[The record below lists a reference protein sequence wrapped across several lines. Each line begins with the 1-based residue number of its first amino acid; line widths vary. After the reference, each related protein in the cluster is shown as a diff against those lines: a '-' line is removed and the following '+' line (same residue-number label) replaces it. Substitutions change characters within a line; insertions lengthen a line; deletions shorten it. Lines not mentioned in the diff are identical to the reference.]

1 MGKLDGKIAL
11 VTGATSGIGL
21 ETARLFA
28 AEGAHLAVHGRDT
41 ERLALVAAEL
51 GPETLAVRGSVE
63 ISADLDD
70 LMARVKDRFGRIDVL
85 FANAGIF
92 RPVMIPDIDE
102 ATFDMMFDTNVKG
115 AFFTL
120 QKALPLLAKGSS
132 VIFNTSA
139 MIHIGLPST
148 TMYVATKAALR
159 AMVRVMASELGPRG
173 IRINTVSPGSI
184 LTPLHG
190 HSSLP
195 PEARDQAVAAIL
207 SRTPLG
213 RFGNADEIAK
223 AVLFLAS
230 DDASFVQGEEL
241 VVSGGWSAV

>member
-1 MGKLDGKIAL
+1 MGKLDGKTAL
-11 VTGATSGIGL
+11 ITGGTSGIGL

-28 AEGAHLAVHGRDT
+28 AEGARIAVHGRDAD
-41 ERLALVAAEL
+41 RLADVAREL
-51 GPETLAVRGSVE
+51 GGETLAVRGSVE
-63 ISADLDD
+63 SAADLDR
-70 LMARVKDRFGRIDVL
+70 LMAEVGARFGGIDIL

-102 ATFDMMFDTNVKG
+102 ATFDHMFDTNVKG

-120 QKALPLLAKGSS
+120 QKALPLLRRGSS

-148 TMYVATKAALR
+148 AMYVATKAALR
-159 AMVRVMASELGPRG
+159 AMVRVMATELTDRG
-173 IRINTVSPGSI
+173 IRINTVSPGAI
-184 LTPLHG
+184 LTPLHA
-190 HSSLP
+190 HSSL
-195 PEARDQAVAAIL
+195 EGEVRDQVAGMIM
-207 SRTPLG
+207 SRTPMG
-213 RFGNADEIAK
+213 RFGNADEVAK

>member
-28 AEGAHLAVHGRDT
+28 AEGARLAVHGRDA
-41 ERLALVAAEL
+41 ERLAQIAAEL
-51 GPETLAVRGSVE
+51 GPEALAVRGSVE
-63 ISADLDD
+63 NMADIDALID
-70 LMARVKDRFGRIDVL
+70 AVRKHFGRIDVL

-102 ATFDMMFDTNVKG
+102 ATFDLMFDTNVKG
-115 AFFTL
+115 TFFTL

-159 AMVRVMASELGPRG
+159 SMVRVMATELSDRG
-173 IRINTVSPGSI
+173 IRINTVSPGAI
-184 LTPLHG
+184 LTPLHS
-190 HSSLP
+190 HSSL
-195 PEARDQAVAAIL
+195 EGEVRDQVAGAII
-207 SRTPLG
+207 SGTPLR
-213 RFGNADEIAK
+213 RFGNADEVAK

-230 DDASFVQGEEL
+230 DDASYIQGEEL

>member
-28 AEGAHLAVHGRDT
+28 AEGAQLIVHGRDA
-41 ERLALVAAEL
+41 ERLAQIATEL
-51 GPETLAVRGSVE
+51 GPEALAVRGSVE
-63 ISADLDD
+63 VAADLDALID
-70 LMARVKDRFGRIDVL
+70 AVREHFGRIDVL

-102 ATFDMMFDTNVKG
+102 ATFDQMFDTNVKG
-115 AFFTL
+115 AFFTV
-120 QKALPLLAKGSS
+120 QKALPLLGEGSS

-159 AMVRVMASELGPRG
+159 AMVRVMASELGHRG
-173 IRINTVSPGSI
+173 IRVNTVSPGSI

-207 SRTPLG
+207 SRTPAA

-230 DDASFVQGEEL
+230 DDASFIQGEEL

>member
-28 AEGAHLAVHGRDT
+28 AEGARLIVHGRDA
-41 ERLALVAAEL
+41 ERLAQIAAEL
-51 GPETLAVRGSVE
+51 GPEALAVRGSVE
-63 ISADLDD
+63 TSADLDD
-70 LMARVKDRFGRIDVL
+70 LMAQVKDRFGGIDVL

-102 ATFDMMFDTNVKG
+102 ATFDQMFDINVKG
-115 AFFTL
+115 AFFTV
-120 QKALPLLAKGSS
+120 QKALPLLAEGSS

-159 AMVRVMASELGPRG
+159 AMVRVMASELGVRG
-173 IRINTVSPGSI
+173 IRVNTVSPGSI

-207 SRTPLG
+207 SRTPAG

-230 DDASFVQGEEL
+230 DDASFIQGEEL

>member
-28 AEGAHLAVHGRDT
+28 AEGARLIVHGRDA
-41 ERLALVAAEL
+41 ERLAQVAAEL
-51 GPETLAVRGSVE
+51 GPEALAVRGSVE
-63 ISADLDD
+63 VAGDLDA
-70 LMARVKDRFGRIDVL
+70 LMDAVRKRFGRIDVL

-102 ATFDMMFDTNVKG
+102 ATFDQMFDINVKG
-115 AFFTL
+115 AFFTV
-120 QKALPLLAKGSS
+120 QKALPLLAEGSS

-159 AMVRVMASELGPRG
+159 AMVRVMASELGVRG
-173 IRINTVSPGSI
+173 IRVNTVSPGSI

-207 SRTPLG
+207 SRTPAG

-230 DDASFVQGEEL
+230 DDASFIQGEEL

>member
-28 AEGAHLAVHGRDT
+28 AEGARLAVHGRDA
-41 ERLALVAAEL
+41 ERLAQVAAEL

-63 ISADLDD
+63 VSADLDD
-70 LMARVKDRFGRIDVL
+70 LMAQVKDRFGRIDVL

-102 ATFDMMFDTNVKG
+102 GTFDMMFDTNVKG

-120 QKALPLLAKGSS
+120 QKALPLLATGSS

-159 AMVRVMASELGPRG
+159 SMVRVMASELGPRG

-207 SRTPLG
+207 SRTPQG

-230 DDASFVQGEEL
+230 NDASFIQGEEL

>member
-28 AEGAHLAVHGRDT
+28 VEGARLVVHGRDPD
-41 ERLALVAAEL
+41 RLEAVRAEL
-51 GPETLAVRGSVE
+51 GGETLAVRGSVE
-63 ISADLDD
+63 QSADLDR
-70 LMARVKDRFGRIDVL
+70 LMAEIGDRFGGLDIV

-92 RPVMIPDIDE
+92 RPVMITDIDE
-102 ATFDMMFDTNVKG
+102 ATFDLMFATNVKG

-120 QKALPLLAKGSS
+120 QKALPLLRNGSS

-159 AMVRVMASELGPRG
+159 SMVRVMASELSGRG
-173 IRINTVSPGSI
+173 IRVNTVSPGSI

-207 SRTPLG
+207 SRTPAG
-213 RFGNADEIAK
+213 RFGNADEVAK

-230 DDASFVQGEEL
+230 DDSSFVQGEEL

>member
-70 LMARVKDRFGRIDVL
+70 LMARVKDRFGR
-85 FANAGIF
+85 IF

>member
-1 MGKLDGKIAL
+1 MGRLDRKIAL

-28 AEGAHLAVHGRDT
+28 AEGARLIVHGRDSG
-41 ERLALVAAEL
+41 RLEQIAAEL
-51 GPETLAVRGSVE
+51 GPETLAVRGSVDVP
-63 ISADLDD
+63 ADLDR
-70 LMARVKDRFGRIDVL
+70 LIAAAGERFGRIDVL

-102 ATFDMMFDTNVKG
+102 ATFDLMFDTNVKG

-120 QKALPLLAKGSS
+120 QKALPLLSKGSS

-148 TMYVATKAALR
+148 AMYVATKAALR
-159 AMVRVMASELGPRG
+159 SLVRVMATELSDRG
-173 IRINTVSPGSI
+173 IRINTVSPGAI
-184 LTPLHG
+184 LTPLHS
-190 HSSLP
+190 HSSL
-195 PEARDQAVAAIL
+195 EGEVRDQVAGAIIAG
-207 SRTPLG
+207 TPLR
-213 RFGNADEIAK
+213 RFGNADEVAK
-223 AVLFLAS
+223 AVLFLAT
-230 DDASFVQGEEL
+230 DDASYIQGEEL

>member
-11 VTGATSGIGL
+11 ITGATSGIGL

-28 AEGAHLAVHGRDT
+28 AEGAQLIVHGRDA
-41 ERLALVAAEL
+41 ERLAQIAAEL

-63 ISADLDD
+63 VAGDLDALID
-70 LMARVKDRFGRIDVL
+70 AVRKHFGRIDVL

-102 ATFDMMFDTNVKG
+102 AVFDQMFDINVKG
-115 AFFTL
+115 AFFTV
-120 QKALPLLAKGSS
+120 QKALPLLAEGSS

-159 AMVRVMASELGPRG
+159 AMVRVMASELGVRG
-173 IRINTVSPGSI
+173 IRVNTVSPGSI

-207 SRTPLG
+207 SRTPAG

-230 DDASFVQGEEL
+230 DDASFIQGEEL

>member
-28 AEGAHLAVHGRDT
+28 AEGARLIVHGRDA
-41 ERLALVAAEL
+41 ERLAQVAAEL
-51 GPETLAVRGSVE
+51 GPEVLAVRGSVE
-63 ISADLDD
+63 IAADLDALID
-70 LMARVKDRFGRIDVL
+70 AVRKRFGRIDVL
-85 FANAGIF
+85 FAHAGIF

-102 ATFDMMFDTNVKG
+102 ATFDQMFDINVKG
-115 AFFTL
+115 AFFTV
-120 QKALPLLAKGSS
+120 QKALPLLAEGSS

-159 AMVRVMASELGPRG
+159 AMVRVMASELGARG
-173 IRINTVSPGSI
+173 IRVNTVSPGSI

-207 SRTPLG
+207 SRTPAG

-230 DDASFVQGEEL
+230 DDASFIQGEEL